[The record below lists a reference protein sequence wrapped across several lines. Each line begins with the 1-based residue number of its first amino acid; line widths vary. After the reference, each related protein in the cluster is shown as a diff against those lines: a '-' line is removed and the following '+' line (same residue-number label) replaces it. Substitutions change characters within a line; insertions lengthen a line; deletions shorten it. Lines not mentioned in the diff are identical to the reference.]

1 MTTYR
6 VIYKVNNVEF
16 FRDIDYSSSSTE
28 AAKMIELAAKW
39 NDRTC
44 DIEIISVECM
54 PENYTKT
61 SSQLQKNRSKLF
73 QYGDSEI

>member
-1 MTTYR
+1 
-6 VIYKVNNVEF
+6 
-16 FRDIDYSSSSTE
+16 
-28 AAKMIELAAKW
+28 MIELAAKW
-39 NDRTC
+39 NDITC

-61 SSQLQKNRSKLF
+61 FSPLQKNRSKLF

>member
-1 MTTYR
+1 MTTFR

-44 DIEIISVECM
+44 DVEIISVERIQETLL
-54 PENYTKT
+54 P
-61 SSQLQKNRSKLF
+61 LGKNRSKLF